1 MATSNIKALIP
12 SELWQVWDFVLDI
25 ENYAAWRSD
34 LSKTEVISDKKF
46 IEYTKEGYPTYFTI
60 TLVEPY
66 RRWEFDMENSNMKGH
81 WISLFTAK
89 GNETELDFTEYVTA
103 KKFFMKPFVKAFLK
117 RQQSQFAAD
126 LKAYLNKEV
135 GQNV

>member
-1 MATSNIKALIP
+1 MAVSNIKALIP
-12 SELWQVWDFVLDI
+12 GELQKVWELVLDI
-25 ENYAAWRSD
+25 ENYGAWRSD

-81 WISLFTAK
+81 WIGIFTSK
-89 GNETELDFTEYVTA
+89 DDKTEIDFTEQVTA
-103 KKFFMKPFVKAFLK
+103 KKFFMKPFVKSYLK
-117 RQQSQFAAD
+117 KHQTQFVMD
-126 LKAYLNKEV
+126 LKKILEK
-135 GQNV
+135 